1 MDPQGPP
8 PLIPEA
14 SPIQI
19 VEDVGH
25 PVDTGVQA
33 PIESETGIEEM
44 SVQDPADAEQSQ
56 ISTPKAPFLKKGR
69 KKPKNRRPLETPV
82 EVEYPEPVA
91 NPPRCI
97 NLLQDGIGYTFR
109 DTNLLREAITH
120 SSAAGAFTP
129 PASTNQRLEFLG
141 DAVLELI
148 ISTFLFSSYPEAG
161 EGALTK
167 SRAHL
172 VNKAALFERAENL
185 QLGQYII
192 MSRAEESNGGRRR
205 TAALVDCFEA
215 LVGAIY
221 LDGGYYRAEEF
232 VEMAYEDVF
241 SESDGM
247 PTQINPKGE
256 LQEILQKYESTEPPR
271 YEAVNSEGPE
281 HEKTFECIVSHQGI
295 VLARG
300 SGKSKKIAET
310 RAAEVALHIVRDKYL
325 NNDRNPDIPS
335 TENPSDESS
344 QNGPESP
351 LIAAED

>member
-1 MDPQGPP
+1 MQTEQALDHLTETGWQDQ
-8 PLIPEA
+8 PE
-14 SPIQI
+14 S
-19 VEDVGH
+19 DSGH
-25 PVDTGVQA
+25 PQPTVPEPGE
-33 PIESETGIEEM
+33 P
-44 SVQDPADAEQSQ
+44 EQSL
-56 ISTPKAPFLKKGR
+56 ISTPRAPFLKKGR
-69 KKPKNRRPLETPV
+69 KKPKNRKPLETAV
-82 EVEYPEPVA
+82 EAEYPEPVA

-109 DTNLLREAITH
+109 DTNLLKEAITH

-172 VNKAALFERAENL
+172 VNKSALFERAENL

-205 TAALVDCFEA
+205 IAALVDCFEA

-232 VEMAYEDVF
+232 VEMAYEDIF

-281 HEKTFECIVSHQGI
+281 HEKTFECIVSHQGV

-310 RAAEVALHIVRDKYL
+310 RAAEAALQIVRDKYL
-325 NNDRNPDIPS
+325 NRDENPNIPS
-335 TENPSDESS
+335 DDPQQDDSESAQIATED
-344 QNGPESP
+344 
-351 LIAAED
+351 